1 MAKYIM
7 KVFSDSLRQ
16 QVSFFP
22 FCEDDQ
28 VPNQEFVCTFA
39 GHRQVFESKIEEKIR
54 NALESLVEMGSRLVF
69 LNGGMGQFDALC
81 ASAVRSLKKRHPE
94 KEIQL
99 CLVIPYLSDKI
110 NAEKSFLQAVYDEI
124 LMPEGLE
131 YAHYKAAVSKRN
143 RWMVDQAD
151 CLISYI
157 IRQYGG
163 AYQTYRYAQR
173 KSIPII
179 NVAKGA
185 PQCLK

>member
-1 MAKYIM
+1 M
-7 KVFSDSLRQ
+7 
-16 QVSFFP
+16 
-22 FCEDDQ
+22 FCESGQ
-28 VPNQEFVCTFA
+28 GVCQEFVCTFA
-39 GHRQVFESKIEEKIR
+39 GHRQVFEPKIEERVKET
-54 NALESLVEMGSRLVF
+54 LESLIGRGHRLVF
-69 LNGGMGQFDALC
+69 LCGGMGQFDALC
-81 ASAVRSLKKRHPE
+81 ASAVCSLKKRHPE

-99 CLVIPYLSDKI
+99 CLFIPYLSDKI
-110 NAEKSFLQAVYDEI
+110 NAEKSYLQAVYDEI

-131 YAHYKAAVSKRN
+131 YAHYKAAIPKRN

-163 AYQTYRYAQR
+163 AYQTCRYAMK

>member
-1 MAKYIM
+1 M
-7 KVFSDSLRQ
+7 
-16 QVSFFP
+16 
-22 FCEDDQ
+22 
-28 VPNQEFVCTFA
+28 PNQEFVCTFA

-54 NALESLVEMGSRLVF
+54 NALESLVEMGSRLMF

-131 YAHYKAAVSKRN
+131 YAHYKAAISKRN

>member
-1 MAKYIM
+1 M
-7 KVFSDSLRQ
+7 
-16 QVSFFP
+16 
-22 FCEDDQ
+22 
-28 VPNQEFVCTFA
+28 PNQEFVCTFT
-39 GHRQVFESKIEEKIR
+39 GHRQVFESKIEEKIK
-54 NALESLVEMGSRLVF
+54 NTLESLVEMGSRLVF

-110 NAEKSFLQAVYDEI
+110 NAEKSYLQAVYDEI

-131 YAHYKAAVSKRN
+131 YAHYKAAISKRN

-151 CLISYI
+151 CLVSYI

-163 AYQTYRYAQR
+163 AYQTSRYAQR

>member
-1 MAKYIM
+1 M
-7 KVFSDSLRQ
+7 F
-16 QVSFFP
+16 
-22 FCEDDQ
+22 
-28 VPNQEFVCTFA
+28 T
-39 GHRQVFESKIEEKIR
+39 GHRQVFESKIEEKIK
-54 NALESLVEMGSRLVF
+54 NTLESLVEMGSRLVF

-81 ASAVRSLKKRHPE
+81 AGAVRWLKKKHPE
-94 KEIQL
+94 KDIQL
-99 CLVIPYLSDKI
+99 CLVISYFSGKL
-110 NAEKSFLQAVYDEI
+110 NADRSFFQSLYDEI
-124 LMPEGLE
+124 LMPDGVE
-131 YAHYKAAVSKRN
+131 YAHYKAAIPKRN

>member
-1 MAKYIM
+1 MLSHP
-7 KVFSDSLRQ
+7 VF
-16 QVSFFP
+16 
-22 FCEDDQ
+22 
-28 VPNQEFVCTFA
+28 
-39 GHRQVFESKIEEKIR
+39 I
-54 NALESLVEMGSRLVF
+54 
-69 LNGGMGQFDALC
+69 GQNKC
-81 ASAVRSLKKRHPE
+81 R
-94 KEIQL
+94 
-99 CLVIPYLSDKI
+99 
-110 NAEKSFLQAVYDEI
+110 KSYLQAVYDEI

-131 YAHYKAAVSKRN
+131 YAHYKAAISKRN

-151 CLISYI
+151 CLVSYI

>member
-1 MAKYIM
+1 M
-7 KVFSDSLRQ
+7 
-16 QVSFFP
+16 
-22 FCEDDQ
+22 
-28 VPNQEFVCTFA
+28 FA

-81 ASAVRSLKKRHPE
+81 ASAVCSLKKRHPE

-131 YAHYKAAVSKRN
+131 YAHYKAAISKRN
-143 RWMVDQAD
+143 RWMV
-151 CLISYI
+151 
-157 IRQYGG
+157 
-163 AYQTYRYAQR
+163 
-173 KSIPII
+173 
-179 NVAKGA
+179 
-185 PQCLK
+185 

>member
-1 MAKYIM
+1 M
-7 KVFSDSLRQ
+7 F
-16 QVSFFP
+16 
-22 FCEDDQ
+22 
-28 VPNQEFVCTFA
+28 T
-39 GHRQVFESKIEEKIR
+39 GHRQVFESKIEEKIK
-54 NALESLVEMGSRLVF
+54 NTLESLVEMGSRLVF
-69 LNGGMGQFDALC
+69 LNGG
-81 ASAVRSLKKRHPE
+81 SAVRSLKKRHPE

-131 YAHYKAAVSKRN
+131 YAHYKAAISKRN

-163 AYQTYRYAQR
+163 AYQTYR
-173 KSIPII
+173 
-179 NVAKGA
+179 
-185 PQCLK
+185 

>member
-1 MAKYIM
+1 M
-7 KVFSDSLRQ
+7 
-16 QVSFFP
+16 
-22 FCEDDQ
+22 
-28 VPNQEFVCTFA
+28 PNQEFVCTFA

-110 NAEKSFLQAVYDEI
+110 NAEKSYLQAVYDEI

-131 YAHYKAAVSKRN
+131 YAHYKAAISKRN

-151 CLISYI
+151 CLVSYI

-173 KSIPII
+173 KSISII
-179 NVAKGA
+179 NVAKD
-185 PQCLK
+185 